1 MLQEF
6 KCLKCKHYKN
16 MHYMHWCTKCND
28 EIIFKSNGF
37 RIDGFLFI
45 PKLCY
50 VNNLFEYSN
59 DYIES
64 IKQAKEIP
72 DSGLCCQVED

>member
-28 EIIFKSNGF
+28 EILFKSNGL
-37 RIDGFLFI
+37 RITGHLFI
-45 PKLCY
+45 PALCY
-50 VNNLFEYSN
+50 KNNLFEYST
-59 DYIES
+59 DYIDS
-64 IKQAKEIP
+64 IKYEKEIP

>member
-16 MHYMHWCTKCND
+16 MHYMHWCTKCNN
-28 EIIFKSNGF
+28 EILFKSNGL
-37 RIDGFLFI
+37 RITGYLFI
-45 PKLCY
+45 PALCY
-50 VNNLFEYSN
+50 KNNLFEYST
-59 DYIES
+59 DYIDS
-64 IKQAKEIP
+64 IKYEKEIP

>member
-28 EIIFKSNGF
+28 EIIFKSHGL
-37 RIDGFLFI
+37 RTTGYLFI
-45 PKLCY
+45 PALCY
-50 VNNLFEYSN
+50 KDNLFEYST
-59 DYIES
+59 DYIDS
-64 IKQAKEIP
+64 IKHGNEIS
-72 DSGLCCQVED
+72 DNGLCCQVED